1 MKKAKKFLAL
11 ILVGLFV
18 FAAFAGCGTS
28 TTDDAKATDAANDAQ
43 AADTAATADGGKL
56 IMATNAS
63 FPPYE
68 FKGDSGEIEGIDA
81 EIAAKIAE
89 KLGLALEIEDVDFGS
104 IIGGVQTGKF
114 DIGMAGMTVTDE
126 RKESVNFS
134 ETYATGV
141 QVIIVPEGSDIKS
154 AVDLQGK
161 MIGVQQDT
169 TGHIYSE
176 DDYGKEFVTPY
187 KTGNDA
193 VQALVSGKVDAVIID
208 NEPAK
213 SYVASNEGLQILET
227 EYITENYAIAV
238 AKTNTDL
245 LEKINTALA
254 ELKADGTIDQ
264 IIAKYIPA

>member
-1 MKKAKKFLAL
+1 MKMGKKIIAL
-11 ILVGLFV
+11 TMACLFV
-18 FAAFAGCGTS
+18 LAAFAGCGS
-28 TTDDAKATDAANDAQ
+28 SGD
-43 AADTAATADGGKL
+43 KL
-56 IMATNAS
+56 VMATNAS

-89 KLGLALEIEDVDFGS
+89 KLGMELEIVDTEFGS
-104 IIGGVQTGKF
+104 IIGGVQSGKY

-134 ETYATGV
+134 DSYATGV
-141 QVIIVPEGSDIKS
+141 QVIIVPEGSAITGPD
-154 AVDLQGK
+154 DLGDA

-169 TGHIYSE
+169 TGHIYAE
-176 DDYGKEFVTPY
+176 DAFGQDHVTPY

-193 VQALVSGKVDAVIID
+193 VQALVSGKVEAVIID

-213 SYVASNEGLQILET
+213 SYVAANAGLQILET